1 MFLQPLP
8 AGLHRHYFSSDN
20 ESVQIDRADV
30 LVKSACDFFAMQAR
44 INGEP
49 LQEYF
54 DSLRRHIVDPIDKEV
69 DQNDPLTTELLAE
82 CEQARLDC
90 AAYLRAVNPKDE
102 KTKQKADQAK
112 VVLEEEEGHF
122 LSHLATRNAARSRLV
137 TSSMAFLIQLQ
148 SSFYNNLA
156 SNYDRLAADSLPGL
170 QTCQLESKAVENR
183 GKSGAASSAKKAVKQ
198 TTTSVAPASPAPAK
212 TPQPRPAE
220 AVSKP
225 APVAAAPAAAAAAPA
240 MVDLD
245 FFGGG
250 SSSSV
255 GEESARAASASPT
268 PTAAAPANPLFD
280 IDGVF
285 GAAPTAATSTLSTSS
300 GSDPLAFFD
309 MTPSSTPAASTTSSA
324 SHGLAGLDF
333 SADFTSPRPASSN
346 GFSSGSSDLFG
357 GATLA
362 PSAPAHAKGG
372 LDALAAQAA
381 SDLGGGISPTPMAAA
396 APQLRAASTGSGTHK
411 AADWSRVPTAAFQQ
425 QPQQL
430 HPSQM
435 TPQQQQMYAAQ
446 LAAHQQAQWAAR
458 YRGSGPQ
465 APAAAAPGYGQAAQ
479 KAQAPAPVKYEAPA
493 HYANM
498 ESNKP
503 KAPVVDPTDNDL
515 RRQLRAEH
523 AARAEAAGQ
532 AKVEELRE
540 AEAKQKELLEQKLQL
555 DDVVSARVNA
565 WAGAGGKK
573 NNIRS
578 LLSTMDKVLWD
589 ESGWTA
595 VSLSELMDPKKV
607 RRVWL
612 KAVAVV
618 HPDKVQ
624 GCEVER
630 QLLAERVFNVLRD
643 SFDSFKSELGQ

>member
-1 MFLQPLP
+1 
-8 AGLHRHYFSSDN
+8 
-20 ESVQIDRADV
+20 
-30 LVKSACDFFAMQAR
+30 MQAS

-69 DQNDPLTTELLAE
+69 DQNDPLTTALLAE
-82 CEQARLDC
+82 CEQARLDY
-90 AAYLRAVNPKDE
+90 AAYLRAINPKDD

-112 VVLEEEEGHF
+112 LVLEEEETHF
-122 LSHLATRNAARSRLV
+122 LSHLATRNSARSRLV

-148 SSFYNNLA
+148 SSFYSNLA
-156 SNYDRLAADSLPGL
+156 ANYDRLAADSLPGL
-170 QTCQLESKAVENR
+170 QNCQLESKAVENK
-183 GKSGAASSAKKAVKQ
+183 GKGAAPANAKKAVKQ

-212 TPQPRPAE
+212 TPQRPASAAPTAAE
-220 AVSKP
+220 ASKP
-225 APVAAAPAAAAAAPA
+225 TPVAVAPAAAAAPA

-268 PTAAAPANPLFD
+268 PAAAANPLFD
-280 IDGVF
+280 IDGAF
-285 GAAPTAATSTLSTSS
+285 GSAPVARSESSSSNNDPLSFFDLAPSAAPSSSS
-300 GSDPLAFFD
+300 G
-309 MTPSSTPAASTTSSA
+309 A

-333 SADFTSPRPASSN
+333 SADFTSPRPAAASN
-346 GFSSGSSDLFG
+346 GADLFG
-357 GATLA
+357 GVATPTPA
-362 PSAPAHAKGG
+362 AAPAKSG
-372 LDALAAQAA
+372 LDALAAQMA
-381 SDLGGGISPTPMAAA
+381 SNLGGGSTPLAPAAA
-396 APQLRAASTGSGTHK
+396 TPQARTASTGSGTHK
-411 AADWSRVPTAAFQQ
+411 AADWSKMPTSSFQ
-425 QPQQL
+425 QPQQPQMM

-458 YRGSGPQ
+458 YRGTGAQ
-465 APAAAAPGYGQAAQ
+465 APAAAQAGYGAA
-479 KAQAPAPVKYEAPA
+479 AAAPARAAAPVHYEAPA

-503 KAPVVDPTDNDL
+503 KAAPVDDPTDNDL
-515 RRQLRAEH
+515 RRKLRAEH
-523 AARAEAAGQ
+523 AAKAEAAAQ
-532 AKVEELRE
+532 QKVEELRE
-540 AEAKQKELLEQKLQL
+540 VEAKQKEQLEQKLQL
-555 DDVVSARVNA
+555 DDQVTARVNA

-578 LLSTMDKVLWD
+578 LLSTMDKVLWED
-589 ESGWTA
+589 SGWTA
-595 VSLSELMDPKKV
+595 VSLSELMDAKKV

>member
-1 MFLQPLP
+1 
-8 AGLHRHYFSSDN
+8 LHRHYFSSDN
-20 ESVQIDRADV
+20 DSVQIDRADV

-82 CEQARLDC
+82 CEQARLDY

-148 SSFYNNLA
+148 SSFYSNLA

-183 GKSGAASSAKKAVKQ
+183 GKAGTATSAKKAVKQ

-220 AVSKP
+220 VSKP
-225 APVAAAPAAAAAAPA
+225 APVAVAPAAAAAPAPA

-268 PTAAAPANPLFD
+268 PVAAANPLFD

-285 GAAPTAATSTLSTSS
+285 GAAPAAAASAAPSTSS
-300 GSDPLAFFD
+300 GNDPLAFFD
-309 MTPSSTPAASTTSSA
+309 MAPSSTPPASGNSS

-346 GFSSGSSDLFG
+346 GFSSGSSDPFG
-357 GATLA
+357 AATLA
-362 PSAPAHAKGG
+362 PSSTPAAKGG
-372 LDALAAQAA
+372 LDALAAQMAN
-381 SDLGGGISPTPMAAA
+381 DLGGGISPAPVAAA
-396 APQLRAASTGSGTHK
+396 TTQARAASTGGSGTHK

-465 APAAAAPGYGQAAQ
+465 APAAAAPGYGQGAQ
-479 KAQAPAPVKYEAPA
+479 KPPTPAPVKYEAPA

-515 RRQLRAEH
+515 RRQSRAEH